1 MDMTQKIQK
10 KKLILW
16 ILIFV
21 WMITIFMFSAQNG
34 DESSELSQGFL
45 RTFILRFTPDN
56 ISEDIVNMMEYIIRK
71 CAHMT
76 EYAVFGILVF
86 YQIKLYRL
94 FEKEWNRIVMAV
106 ICVMIYASTDEIHQ
120 LFVGGRSGR
129 FTDVLIDTAG
139 GFIGIMAAAFIA
151 AGHQGKIVSNDL

>member
-151 AGHQGKIVSNDL
+151 AGHHGKNGGNI

>member
-1 MDMTQKIQK
+1 
-10 KKLILW
+10 
-16 ILIFV
+16 
-21 WMITIFMFSAQNG
+21 MFSAQNG

-151 AGHQGKIVSNDL
+151 AGHHGKNGGNI

>member
-106 ICVMIYASTDEIHQ
+106 ICVMIYAATDEIHQ

-151 AGHQGKIVSNDL
+151 ARHQGKNGGNI

>member
-1 MDMTQKIQK
+1 
-10 KKLILW
+10 
-16 ILIFV
+16 
-21 WMITIFMFSAQNG
+21 MFSAQNG

-139 GFIGIMAAAFIA
+139 GFIGILAAAFIA
-151 AGHQGKIVSNDL
+151 AGHQGKNGGNI

>member
-56 ISEDIVNMMEYIIRK
+56 ISEDIINMMEYIIRK

-139 GFIGIMAAAFIA
+139 GFIGILAAAFIA
-151 AGHQGKIVSNDL
+151 AGHQGKNGGNI

>member
-1 MDMTQKIQK
+1 
-10 KKLILW
+10 
-16 ILIFV
+16 
-21 WMITIFMFSAQNG
+21 MITIFMFSAQNG

-151 AGHQGKIVSNDL
+151 AGHQGKNGGNI